1 MRRLPFS
8 LLLLLIFFP
17 ALAVHA
23 ADHGTQADPAAAV
36 YKIRV
41 IGGGH
46 VTDGSAVLIAPGRLL
61 TACHVIR
68 RAESI
73 RVGREDL
80 KWLAYPAMTDIEHD
94 LCVLAVAGLSA
105 ATPAAIGPTENLRL
119 SDPVIAAG
127 YPRGGKLDVS
137 HGEIKGLHAHD
148 GASVLQVST
157 SFDHGQSGGGLFDAA
172 GRLIGIIGF
181 KAVAGGNF
189 HYALPLAWAGDAIPG
204 QAATTTVHHHHEQA
218 FWERPSAEMP
228 LFLLA
233 ASLEANRDWKALHGV
248 AQEWVTADEYNP
260 ASWLC
265 LGRILTRLK
274 RDQAAARAFA
284 QAQTLLPSLP
294 SKPDLPTPMFRVAQM
309 AYGSISLVRSAMQQ
323 PVTASGR
330 TEKTTPAAEAEIIAR
345 CASGRYWRPA
355 FCGPL
360 LLTPTIG
367 LLDPTPTI

>member
-1 MRRLPFS
+1 MMLRRSFS
-8 LLLLLIFFP
+8 LLLVLTFP

-23 ADHGTQADPAAAV
+23 AADGTQPDPAASV

-46 VTDGSAVLIAPGRLL
+46 VADGSAVLIAPGRLL

-68 RAESI
+68 RAQSI
-73 RVGREDL
+73 RAGREDL
-80 KWLAYPAMTDIEHD
+80 MWLAYPVMADIEHD
-94 LCVLAVAGLSA
+94 LCVLAVPELSA
-105 ATPAAIGPTENLRL
+105 ATPAAIGPTEKLRL

-148 GASVLQVST
+148 GASVLQVSAP
-157 SFDHGQSGGGLFDAA
+157 FDHGQSGGGIFDAA

-181 KAVAGGNF
+181 KTVGGGNF

-204 QAATTTVHHHHEQA
+204 QAPTLTVQLLHEQA
-218 FWERPSAEMP
+218 FWERPNAGKP

-233 ASLEANRDWKALHGV
+233 ASLEANRNWKALEGV

-265 LGRILTRLK
+265 LARILTRLK
-274 RDQAAARAFA
+274 HDRAAAHAFA
-284 QAQTLLPSLP
+284 QAATLLRSLAA
-294 SKPDLPTPMFRVAQM
+294 KPDLSSPPVNVAM
-309 AYGSISLVRSAMQQ
+309 VAYGSLSLD
-323 PVTASGR
+323 
-330 TEKTTPAAEAEIIAR
+330 
-345 CASGRYWRPA
+345 RPA
-355 FCGPL
+355 KH
-360 LLTPTIG
+360 
-367 LLDPTPTI
+367 

>member
-1 MRRLPFS
+1 MMRRLSYS
-8 LLLLLIFFP
+8 LLLVFIFP

-23 ADHGTQADPAAAV
+23 ADDGTQPDPAAAV

-46 VTDGSAVLIAPGRLL
+46 VADGSAVLIAPGRLL

-68 RAESI
+68 RAQSI
-73 RVGREDL
+73 RAGREDL
-80 KWLAYPAMTDIEHD
+80 KWLAYPVMADIEHD
-94 LCVLAVAGLSA
+94 LCVLAVPELSA
-105 ATPAAIGPTENLRL
+105 ATPAVIGPTEKLRL

-148 GASVLQVST
+148 GASVLQVSAP
-157 SFDHGQSGGGLFDAA
+157 FDHGQSGGGIFDAT

-181 KAVAGGNF
+181 KAVGGGNF

-204 QAATTTVHHHHEQA
+204 QGPTVTVHLLHEQA
-218 FWERPSAEMP
+218 FWERPKAEKP

-248 AQEWVTADEYNP
+248 AQEWISADERNP

-265 LGRILTRLK
+265 LGRVLTRLK
-274 RDQAAARAFA
+274 RDQAAAHAFG
-284 QAQTLLPSLP
+284 QAATLLSSLAGESDLP
-294 SKPDLPTPMFRVAQM
+294 SSPVNVTAV
-309 AYGSISLVRSAMQQ
+309 AYGSLGSINL
-323 PVTASGR
+323 G
-330 TEKTTPAAEAEIIAR
+330 
-345 CASGRYWRPA
+345 RPA
-355 FCGPL
+355 SQ
-360 LLTPTIG
+360 
-367 LLDPTPTI
+367 

>member
-1 MRRLPFS
+1 MRRLLFS
-8 LLLLLIFFP
+8 LLLLVTFP

-23 ADHGTQADPAAAV
+23 ADHGTQPDAAAAV
-36 YKIRV
+36 YKIRAL
-41 IGGGH
+41 GGGH
-46 VTDGSAVLIAPGRLL
+46 VADGSAVLIAPGRLL
-61 TACHVIR
+61 TACHVTR

-73 RVGREDL
+73 RVGREEL
-80 KWLAYPAMTDIEHD
+80 KWLAYPAMTDIQHD
-94 LCVLAVAGLSA
+94 LCVLAVPELSA
-105 ATPAAIGPTENLRL
+105 ATPAAIGPTDNLRL

-137 HGEIKGLHAHD
+137 HGEIKGLHPHD

-157 SFDHGQSGGGLFDAA
+157 SFEHGQSGGGLFDAA

-204 QAATTTVHHHHEQA
+204 QAASPAVNHHHEQA
-218 FWERPSAEMP
+218 FWERPNAQKP

-233 ASLEANRDWKALHGV
+233 ASLEANQDWKALHGV
-248 AQEWVTADEYNP
+248 AQEWVSTDENNP

-284 QAQTLLPSLP
+284 QAAALLPSLA
-294 SKPDLPTPMFRVAQM
+294 SKPDMSTPIATVAQV
-309 AYGSISLVRSAMQQ
+309 AYGSIGLRRPAMQ
-323 PVTASGR
+323 
-330 TEKTTPAAEAEIIAR
+330 
-345 CASGRYWRPA
+345 
-355 FCGPL
+355 
-360 LLTPTIG
+360 
-367 LLDPTPTI
+367 

>member
-1 MRRLPFS
+1 MVKDGNKPIQCADASESSPGKGKLKLRLPFS
-8 LLLLLIFFP
+8 VLLLLALP
-17 ALAVHA
+17 AFG
-23 ADHGTQADPAAAV
+23 ADAEDQGTKNNPAAAV

-41 IGGGH
+41 TGGGQ
-46 VTDGSAVLIAPGRLL
+46 VADGSAVLIAPGRLL
-61 TACHVIR
+61 TACHVTR

-80 KWLAYPAMTDIEHD
+80 KWRAYPVATDIEHD
-94 LCVLAVAGLSA
+94 LCVLAVPELSA
-105 ATPAAIGPTENLRL
+105 AKPAAIGTTEKLRL

-157 SFDHGQSGGGLFDAA
+157 PFDHGQSGGGLFDAA

-181 KAVAGGNF
+181 KAVAGGIY

-204 QAATTTVHHHHEQA
+204 QTSATTDGLTHEQA
-218 FWERPSAEMP
+218 FWQRTGSGMP
-228 LFLLA
+228 LFLRA

-248 AQEWVTADEYNP
+248 AQQWVTADENNP

-274 RDQAAARAFA
+274 LNQAAALAFG
-284 QAQTLLPSLP
+284 QAAALLPSLAGK
-294 SKPDLPTPMFRVAQM
+294 SDLPSP
-309 AYGSISLVRSAMQQ
+309 
-323 PVTASGR
+323 PVTVAETAFESVHLGR
-330 TEKTTPAAEAEIIAR
+330 
-345 CASGRYWRPA
+345 
-355 FCGPL
+355 
-360 LLTPTIG
+360 PTRQ
-367 LLDPTPTI
+367 